1 MKLLLENLLEEDAML
16 DSTMELV
23 FETCGTRDGVTVELV
38 KKEEDG
44 VTVELMKMGTDVVFT
59 DEYTGLIEVTEINI
73 VVVLLAAS
81 IDLDEVSIRVLLEN
95 PLEEDTKVD
104 WIVELLF
111 DTCGTRDEVKV
122 ELMRIEADVVFTEEY
137 TGLIDVM
144 ELNIFV
150 VVLLTT
156 ASEVLPGSIE
166 LLL

>member
-1 MKLLLENLLEEDAML
+1 MRL
-16 DSTMELV
+16 TP
-23 FETCGTRDGVTVELV
+23 
-38 KKEEDG
+38 
-44 VTVELMKMGTDVVFT
+44 
-59 DEYTGLIEVTEINI
+59 
-73 VVVLLAAS
+73 S
-81 IDLDEVSIRVLLEN
+81 IDLEDVPIRLLLEN